1 MNQSNTDYIKVDS
14 IDEIDPNKLSL
25 SFVGKKFIDRDNN
38 RFSIR
43 FNRETRKMEVVK
55 IMIKSGGKIQ
65 SETGLRAWEGS
76 REMDHPPTTQHDPIE
91 KEQVQEVTHK
101 PIEKP
106 HSPSPEQHQEKL
118 PKPSEEPKGKA
129 ISKKSDSADWN
140 FSGIDLNIS
149 TESLNVSSENLDS
162 NKPTEQD
169 RIDSIQTTVEHK
181 QVEDKWKLKNERD
194 KIDELMK
201 SIEECKDRIN
211 SVLINIKSSRIF
223 EITGD
228 PSENQNIMG
237 NLTREFDVEVFQSLD
252 KTSNYHKEL
261 VSFPRAI
268 SYYTAKYEKS
278 KREELRLAEGE
289 KDKLHLIIRWELQEA
304 FTSILEKFKA
314 LTLSLLD
321 VMNLKNESHVKQ
333 LQYPNQLMFTDAK
346 NATVFCS
353 QDIDKLIKEV
363 EDWKYNTS
371 EGTDG
376 SK

>member
-1 MNQSNTDYIKVDS
+1 M
-14 IDEIDPNKLSL
+14 L
-25 SFVGKKFIDRDNN
+25 N
-38 RFSIR
+38 RPGESSPPPR
-43 FNRETRKMEVVK
+43 TE
-55 IMIKSGGKIQ
+55 
-65 SETGLRAWEGS
+65 S
-76 REMDHPPTTQHDPIE
+76 R
-91 KEQVQEVTHK
+91 
-101 PIEKP
+101 IEKP
-106 HSPSPEQHQEKL
+106 SKTL
-118 PKPSEEPKGKA
+118 EEPKPKIQPNTNDPA
-129 ISKKSDSADWN
+129 AWN

-149 TESLNVSSENLDS
+149 AESSNVSIDNSSTE
-162 NKPTEQD
+162 PTVQD
-169 RIDSIQTTVEHK
+169 NADSILSTVENTR
-181 QVEDKWKLKNERD
+181 VEDKWKLKNERD

-201 SIEECKDRIN
+201 SIEECRDRIN

-237 NLTREFDVEVFQSLD
+237 NLTREFDVEVFQNLD
-252 KTSNYHKEL
+252 KASNYHKEL

-278 KREELRLAEGE
+278 KREELKLAESE
-289 KDKLHLIIRWELQEA
+289 NDKLHLIIRWELQEA
-304 FTSILEKFKA
+304 FTGILEKFKA

-321 VMNLKNESHVKQ
+321 VMNLKNDNHIKQ

-346 NATVFCS
+346 NATLFCS

-363 EDWKYNTS
+363 EDWKYRTS